1 MRQVKNRLL
10 SPARGKSKV
19 KRREREKWKKIRE
32 GNMKT
37 REWKKKK
44 KKKKEK
50 KKKRIMNYKIIQ
62 MPETKIHR

>member
-37 REWKKKK
+37 REWKKKE
-44 KKKKEK
+44 KE
-50 KKKRIMNYKIIQ
+50 KKRIMNYKIIQ
-62 MPETKIHR
+62 MPETKIQR